1 MQEHIRRAHPDHY
14 IAKLPAT
21 EESFQLMISTPPSE
35 RPQAPLHSH
44 SSSNTS
50 FTNNNSNNSGAPR
63 ESTNVTGAGASIYNR
78 DNDQHQAS
86 YSSPGPTRQLEDQ
99 YPAAATAA
107 VALAQLHS
115 QRQDSDWGSE
125 AVSDILRTVLKVLPC
140 SNVKRTMHQTMIFH
154 DQVRPMIFRQSIT
167 IYSKNILVLSLLPGQ
182 ESFSRP

>member
-21 EESFQLMISTPPSE
+21 EESFQLMISTPPSA
-35 RPQAPLHSH
+35 RPQPPPLHSH

-50 FTNNNSNNSGAPR
+50 FTNNNGTPR
-63 ESTNVTGAGASIYNR
+63 DSKNTPGVSASAYNR
-78 DNDQHQAS
+78 DRDQRQAS
-86 YSSPGPTRQLEDQ
+86 YSSPAPARHPEDQ

-125 AVSDILRTVLKVLPC
+125 AVSDIVCNLEAASQ
-140 SNVKRTMHQTMIFH
+140 SNASRTMPRTMTSYDRAH
-154 DQVRPMIFRQSIT
+154 PTIFRRSKT
-167 IYSKNILVLSLLPGQ
+167 IYSRITLVSMHPLDQ
-182 ESFSRP
+182 ESFYRR